1 MENNF
6 HVGLKIEE
14 LLQDQHRSKR
24 DLGLD
29 IDMSQGNV
37 VYLTKRE
44 SIDVQMLHK
53 IGNNLKYNFWKH
65 FPIDEGKG
73 AETMVTEREKQVV
86 AERDKMIAELQAK
99 LDARDK
105 EIEGLKQAMVKQEND
120 FLLEILHLWIL
131 DLQWIPHTIIRW
143 FLIIQRMCM
152 VQPWLQDLQ

>member
-1 MENNF
+1 MSNYI
-6 HVGLKIEE
+6 HIGGMIES
-14 LLQDQHRSKR
+14 LLEEQHRTKR

-29 IDMSQGNV
+29 IGMSQGNV

-86 AERDKMIAELQAK
+86 AEKDKMIAELQAK

-120 FLLEILHLWIL
+120 FLKEINGLLK
-131 DLQWIPHTIIRW
+131 RK
-143 FLIIQRMCM
+143 
-152 VQPWLQDLQ
+152 